1 MKNIKKMKNIK
12 NLLLVFSLLGLLYSC
27 SDDNTDTLT
36 GNKDEGGLLTVKN
49 NLIGY
54 VVGNGN
60 SFQYKSTVNAFQS
73 EVKVTSVAVYK
84 QFTNTSGAT
93 SNKTLLGTYTCPTN
107 NQSVNLD
114 INFTYPELISGL
126 TVNGNPIPSDDTL
139 LNIGDYWT
147 LTYVTTT
154 DDGQTQQN
162 AKTTKVAVGTRFAGN
177 YKCVNGSYYRI
188 GVLTYTTGDWPTSTT
203 IESVNSTTYRVKT
216 YFGPFNNSSTATGGD
231 FYFTIDSS
239 DNISYPA
246 TTPDGVPQEG
256 NALPFI
262 TCSTNPTQMTN
273 SNCGSSNF
281 VTRDNISGKDKL
293 TMSFGYLATTG
304 SREFYQVMEKIV
316 E

>member
-1 MKNIKKMKNIK
+1 MKKMKNIK
-12 NLLLVFSLLGLLYSC
+12 KLLIAFSLLGLIFSC
-27 SDDNTDTLT
+27 TKNDTDLLT

-60 SFQYKSTVNAFQS
+60 SFQYKSTIVAFQS
-73 EVKVTSVAVYK
+73 NVKVTSVAVYK
-84 QFTNTSGAT
+84 QFTNTSGVT
-93 SNKTLLGTYTCPTN
+93 SNKALLASYSCPTN
-107 NQSVNLD
+107 SQNVNLEL
-114 INFTYPELISGL
+114 NFTYPQLISGL
-126 TVNGNPIPSDDTL
+126 SVNGSPISSDDTL

-154 DDGQTQQN
+154 DDGQIQEN
-162 AKTTKVAVGTRFAGN
+162 SSTTKVAVGTRFAGN
-177 YKCVNGSYYRI
+177 YKCITGLYYRI
-188 GVLTYTTGDWPTSTT
+188 GVLTYSGGDWPTSTT

-216 YFGPFNNSSTATGGD
+216 YFGPFTNSSTATGGD
-231 FYFTIDSS
+231 YYFTIDSN

-262 TCSTNPTQMTN
+262 TCSTNPNQMTN
-273 SNCGSSNF
+273 VNCGSSNF
-281 VTRDNISGKDKL
+281 VTRDDVNGKDRL
-293 TMSFGYLATTG
+293 TMSFGYLAATG